1 MVTFF
6 LVVLGGLMG
15 AAADEMSGCVVGALI
30 GYVAARAIQE
40 SAQRKKVEARLGA
53 LEMQLVALRD
63 GARAPV
69 VTATQQPASGPIVTP
84 TAPMPA
90 RLPEVA
96 AGGSEEEVPVS
107 ERKTVELPAA
117 LPRVGGREPIADG
130 RAPIA
135 DGREPIT
142 DGRAPITD
150 GREPTAGSRSPIA
163 TSRLPNADG
172 PPPGA
177 DFPPAGPRQ
186 PELVERLRSFLFG
199 GNTVV
204 RVGVIILLF
213 GVGFLVKY
221 GAEHGMFPIEL
232 RLLSAVV
239 LGIALLGLGF
249 RLRNTRAAY
258 AVSLQGGGIGIIY
271 LVTFAALK
279 IYALIP
285 HAAALVIFIVL
296 AVATAFLAIMQ
307 NAMALAVLGI
317 LGGFLAPIL
326 ASNNSGDFVK
336 LFTYYAILNA
346 GILAVSWFKD
356 WRVLNLLGFTCT
368 FLVGTTWG
376 LSAYQPE
383 NYAWTQFFLALFFVF
398 YATIAV
404 FYAIKRPVESR
415 GIIDGTLVFG
425 LPAIA
430 FALQVGLVKDTPWGL
445 AISAVVVAAFYI
457 AVASIVWK
465 KSPERGRSLAE
476 AFTAIGV
483 TFVTMAIPFALNA
496 KWTAAAYA
504 LEGAGLVWVGR
515 RQKKVL
521 AEVAG
526 VALQFLAGATFDT
539 PGSAEI
545 NQPVIDLVYPYA
557 LLRAV
562 GALAS
567 AYFLRTRV
575 SPIASFFQGAL
586 VIWAVGWLTGGTIFD
601 LIDNDHEHYFAVVTL
616 FAIAVHAVLL
626 DLFAKKVAWTAGRLG
641 ALLLLPQLLV
651 GIVMWAIIELGVE
664 SEQHWSWAGWL
675 FAIAVHLF
683 ILWRQ
688 DQERYTKT
696 LALAYAATPGLV
708 AAALGGNAYLH
719 VERHVPEGVWAMVT
733 VALVPAFVLMAFL
746 AADLRNRWPMTS
758 HRGAILNGCV
768 PVTVFLLFWSLL
780 NSFTNDGNSSPLPYI
795 PLVTPL
801 DLTQAFIILAGVG
814 WALRVRARYPERFE
828 ALRVPFITILCLT
841 LFVHLSG
848 IVVRSCHHFAGVEWD
863 WETLMDSQVVQA
875 ALSIAW
881 AVIALVVT
889 ALASRKKWRAVWI
902 VGGVL
907 LGLVVLKLFLVDLS
921 KIQTVARIISFLVV
935 GMLLLLIGWISPV
948 PPRTARA
955 N

>member
-15 AAADEMSGCVVGALI
+15 AAADELNGCIVGAII
-30 GYVAARAIQE
+30 GYLVARAIQD
-40 SAQRKKVEARLGA
+40 SSQRKKLELRIGA
-53 LEMQLVALRD
+53 LEIHIASLRNER
-63 GARAPV
+63 GAP
-69 VTATQQPASGPIVTP
+69 QQPAAGPIITP
-84 TAPMPA
+84 TAPTPA
-90 RLPEVA
+90 NLPNVLA
-96 AGGSEEEVPVS
+96 TTRTVSEDDLPMS

-117 LPRVGGREPIADG
+117 LPMTGGSRAT
-130 RAPIA
+130 APIP
-135 DGREPIT
+135 DG
-142 DGRAPITD
+142 
-150 GREPTAGSRSPIA
+150 RSPIA
-163 TSRLPNADG
+163 DDRSPVSGQPIPDSRNPSADLP
-172 PPPGA
+172 PS
-177 DFPPAGPRQ
+177 GPRQ
-186 PELVERLRSFLFG
+186 PDLVERLRTFLFG

-221 GAEHGMFPIEL
+221 GAEHGMFPIEF

-239 LGIALLGLGF
+239 LGMVLLGLGF
-249 RLRNTRAAY
+249 RLRNKRAAY

-279 IYALIP
+279 IYELIP
-285 HAAALVIFIVL
+285 HMAAFAIFIVL
-296 AVATAFLAIMQ
+296 ALATAFLAIVQ

-326 ASNNSGDFVK
+326 ASSGSGDFVK

-346 GILAVSWFKD
+346 GILAISWFKD

-368 FLVGTTWG
+368 FVIGTMWG

-398 YATIAV
+398 YAIIAV
-404 FYAIKRPVESR
+404 FYAIKRPLQSR

-457 AVASIVWK
+457 VVASIVWK
-465 KSPERGRSLAE
+465 KSPEQGRSLAE

-521 AEVAG
+521 AEAAG
-526 VALQFLAGATFDT
+526 VALQFLAGVTFDS

-557 LLRAV
+557 FLRAV

-567 AYFLRTRV
+567 AYFLRTRI
-575 SPIASFFQGAL
+575 SGLSTFFQGAL
-586 VIWAVGWLTGGTIFD
+586 VVWAVGWLTGGAIFD
-601 LIDNDHEHYFAVVTL
+601 VLDNDHEHWFAVVTL
-616 FAIAVHAVLL
+616 FAIAMHAILL
-626 DLFAKKVAWTAGRLG
+626 DLFAKKLAWTAGRLG

-651 GIVMWAIIELGVE
+651 GIVMWLVIELGFE
-664 SEQHWSWAGWL
+664 SHQYWSWAGWL
-675 FAIAVHLF
+675 FAIAAHLF

-688 DQERYTKT
+688 DKESYTKT
-696 LALAYAATPGLV
+696 LALAYGATPVLV
-708 AAALGGNAYLH
+708 AAALGGNAYMH
-719 VERHVPEGVWAMVT
+719 VERVVPEGVWAMVT
-733 VALVPAFVLMAFL
+733 LALVPAFVLMAFL
-746 AADLRNRWPMTS
+746 ASDLRNRWPMTS
-758 HRGAILNGCV
+758 HRGAVLNGCV
-768 PVTVFLLFWSLL
+768 PVTVFLLMWSLL
-780 NSFTNDGNSSPLPYI
+780 NSLTNDGSALPLPYI
-795 PLVTPL
+795 PLITPL

-828 ALRVPFITILCLT
+828 SLRVPLISILCFT

-848 IVVRSCHHFAGVEWD
+848 IVVRSCHHFAGIEWD
-863 WETLMDSQVVQA
+863 WDALMDSQVVQA

-881 AVIALVVT
+881 SVIALVVT

-907 LGLVVLKLFLVDLS
+907 LGIVVLKLFLVDLS

-955 N
+955 P